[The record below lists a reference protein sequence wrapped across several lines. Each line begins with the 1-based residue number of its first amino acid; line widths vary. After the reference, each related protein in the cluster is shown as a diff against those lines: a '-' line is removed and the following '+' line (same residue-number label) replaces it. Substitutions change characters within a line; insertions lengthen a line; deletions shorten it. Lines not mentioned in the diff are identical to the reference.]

1 MESSFYNLYQTVL
14 QFSNQF
20 KNPYL
25 KQITREP
32 KSVTNFT
39 SKKIDIKNY
48 LLKRPIE
55 GRAFLPEG
63 ASNNRTMNDLSFIP
77 IEKMIVEEPK
87 PFKQNE
93 ELFEISKSTNLF
105 IVDTKP
111 LHIEDMG
118 EPLERKTKT
127 LKNPLRYYGLKIKKI
142 KPNPSRKNK
151 NEENKEK
158 Q

>member
-1 MESSFYNLYQTVL
+1 M
-14 QFSNQF
+14 SNQF

-32 KSVTNFT
+32 KTVTNFT
-39 SKKIDIKNY
+39 NIKIDIKNY
-48 LLKRPIE
+48 LLKKPRE
-55 GRAFLPEG
+55 GKAFLPEG
-63 ASNNRTMNDLSFIP
+63 ASNIRTMNDLSFIP
-77 IEKMIVEEPK
+77 IGKMIVEEQK

-93 ELFEISKSTNLF
+93 ELFEMSTSTNLF

-127 LKNPLRYYGLKIKKI
+127 LKEPIRYYGLKIKKI
-142 KPNPSRKNK
+142 KPNLSRKNT

-158 Q
+158 NNI